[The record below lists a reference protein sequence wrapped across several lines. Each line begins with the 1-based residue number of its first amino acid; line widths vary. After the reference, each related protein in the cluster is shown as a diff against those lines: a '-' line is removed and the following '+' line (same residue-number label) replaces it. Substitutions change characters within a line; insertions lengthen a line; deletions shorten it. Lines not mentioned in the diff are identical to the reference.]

1 MQKILTI
8 LKTFPK
14 YFRNISYIFA
24 IFLGISEEHMEE
36 KREKFVRLAEQR
48 VNRALNDIR
57 LIGNLSNLS
66 AYSFTDDDVKK
77 IFRALQKE
85 LDQAKSRFSNA
96 ENASG
101 GDFKL

>member
-1 MQKILTI
+1 M
-8 LKTFPK
+8 
-14 YFRNISYIFA
+14 
-24 IFLGISEEHMEE
+24 GD

-57 LIGNLSNLS
+57 LIGNLSNRS
-66 AYSFTDDDVKK
+66 AYSFADEDLKK
-77 IFRALQKE
+77 IFRVLQKE
-85 LDQAKSRFSNA
+85 LDQAKARFSDS